1 MNILPPLRPR
11 TYWLTGLSGAGKTT
25 IAKRFKA
32 ELEKFAISII
42 LLDGDKIRQGLCRD
56 LGFTEADRSE
66 NTRRIAEVA
75 RLLNSQGMHV
85 ICASISP
92 LQKDRACAKNVMDG
106 FDFFEVFVSTPIMTC
121 AARDTKGLYA
131 KARLGEL
138 KGLTGIDAPY
148 EEPECPDLNFN
159 TEILSLDEILASLT
173 DHFTSK
179 L

>member
-1 MNILPPLRPR
+1 MI
-11 TYWLTGLSGAGKTT
+11 
-25 IAKRFKA
+25 
-32 ELEKFAISII
+32 
-42 LLDGDKIRQGLCRD
+42 LDGDKMRQGLCRD

-92 LQKDRACAKNVMDG
+92 LQKDRTCAKNILDG
-106 FDFFEVFVSTPIMTC
+106 FDFFEVFVSTPITTC

-131 KARLGEL
+131 RARSGEL

-179 L
+179 LTSKCS